1 MNATPAQ
8 GSPHREAI
16 VDYLLEIL
24 RHQPMM
30 ITAGGLLAILQFTAN
45 KLRARQSIQKKQ
57 QLRERVI
64 ALNAFVASMNEVSN
78 VGDHHAA
85 CLQDALRER
94 DLVLKQLAACGDKP
108 SHRLLSRNAAQ
119 RLLLLYPPSRPAGWL
134 LRWAFFTLLA
144 TTVAGTVHGLLHM
157 GHLPLRVRVL
167 FLITTFLLAVLVR
180 LAAIYVEGVK
190 PEERIIHQPAEV

>member
-1 MNATPAQ
+1 
-8 GSPHREAI
+8 

-24 RHQPMM
+24 RRQPMM
-30 ITAGGLLAILQFTAN
+30 ITAGGLLAILQFTVS
-45 KLRARQSIQKKQ
+45 KLSARQSVQKKQ
-57 QLRERVI
+57 QLREKVI
-64 ALNAFVASMNEVSN
+64 ALNAFVASMNEVGG
-78 VGDHHAA
+78 VGNHHVA

-94 DLVLKQLAACGDKP
+94 DLMLKQLAAHGNKP
-108 SHRLLSRNAAQ
+108 SHQLFSRNAAQ
-119 RLLLLYPPSRPAGWL
+119 RLLLLYAPSRPAGWL
-134 LRWAFFTLLA
+134 LRWAFFSLLA

-190 PEERIIHQPAEV
+190 PEERMRTASAS